1 MARALRRFPR
11 AANFRFVPEADMRA
25 CRLSRL
31 ASAMLGTARCFFIS
45 CLHHVTDCRALIVSR
60 KLKRS
65 LAPLAPC
72 GRGHRR
78 LLINRR
84 PRICG
89 RVLRVVAD
97 LSASVLTDAMAMLGW
112 DFVDRGL
119 PGCVCWSIG
128 AWRHRQRRSNP
139 SPKSLSGSPAPNDL
153 CAL

>member
-1 MARALRRFPR
+1 VPR
-11 AANFRFVPEADMRA
+11 EVNFRFVPEADMRA

-31 ASAMLGTARCFFIS
+31 ASAMLGTGPCFFIS
-45 CLHHVTDCRALIVSR
+45 CLHYATDCRPLIVSR

-72 GRGHRR
+72 GCGRRR

-97 LSASVLTDAMAMLGW
+97 LSASVLTDAIILVVAMLGL

-119 PGCVCWSIG
+119 PGRVCRSIS
-128 AWRHRQRRSNP
+128 AWWRH
-139 SPKSLSGSPAPNDL
+139 
-153 CAL
+153 